1 MFRNDIPLWRPTWKK
16 AGLTNSTS
24 YRGCRRYS
32 GEQSPDPSAAIA
44 ALATVCEL
52 DDDGALEAPT
62 TAASLARQ

>member
-1 MFRNDIPLWRPTWKK
+1 MEEGWPYKQYESL
-16 AGLTNSTS
+16 TS